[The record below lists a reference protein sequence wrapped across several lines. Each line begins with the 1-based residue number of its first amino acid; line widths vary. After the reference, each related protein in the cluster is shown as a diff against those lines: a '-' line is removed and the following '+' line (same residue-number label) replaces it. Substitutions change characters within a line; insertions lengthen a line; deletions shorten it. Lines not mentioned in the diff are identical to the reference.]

1 MANLYYGSRGDD
13 VRQLQEQLRAAG
25 YNIAADGAFGAQTQ
39 AAVRDYQQRNG
50 LQVDGIVGNQTRSSL
65 AGGTGGSYTVAA
77 QPAVAAQGTSVYT
90 GAQTVA
96 APSYNPV
103 SDSAYQKALTAL
115 ENVKAAAP
123 TYANSFESRLNELY
137 DKIAN
142 REKFSYDVGNDA
154 LYKQY
159 AEQYA
164 RNGNQ
169 AMQDTMGQA
178 AALTGGYGSSY
189 GQNVGHQAYNAY
201 MAKLNDMVPEL
212 EKRAH
217 DRYQE
222 EGDKMLS
229 DYKLLGA
236 RADDEYQKYKDAF
249 SRWSAERDAAQQ
261 AADLAYQRAYQLNR
275 DAVSDSRWERQFAA
289 SQAAKASSGSRS
301 GGSSSGGGN
310 GNTDWFKTE
319 MNGAMQNLKRG
330 ANAAAINEGLN
341 DDVSRGLLTR
351 EQKNAI
357 MANVRGAQL
366 DEYYRKLA
374 NRK

>member
-96 APSYNPV
+96 APSYNPA

-142 REKFSYDVGNDA
+142 REKFAYDIGNDA

-189 GQNVGHQAYNAY
+189 GQNVGQQAYNAY
-201 MAKLNDMVPEL
+201 MAKLNDVVPEL
-212 EKRAH
+212 EKRAYG
-217 DRYQE
+217 RYQD
-222 EGDKMLS
+222 EGDKMLA

-249 SRWSAERDAAQQ
+249 SRWSAERDAAQK
-261 AADLAYQRAYQLNR
+261 ATDLAYQRAYQLNR
-275 DAVSDSRWERQFAA
+275 DAVSDSQWERQFAA
-289 SQAAKASSGSRS
+289 SQAAKASAGSRS
-301 GGSSSGGGN
+301 NGGDEY
-310 GNTDWFKTE
+310 GNTDWFRTE